1 MHACSTPNLK
11 GVIVKKKE
19 FVPRATSPRASAA
32 VPPPTLALRGSVVA
46 GGALALRAEPPRM
59 PARLGGRSDL

>member
-1 MHACSTPNLK
+1 M
-11 GVIVKKKE
+11 KKKE
-19 FVPRATSPRASAA
+19 FVPRATSARASAAAA

-59 PARLGGRSDL
+59 PAGEALGGGGEG